1 MPDQMKI
8 QTSNDTPKDS
18 AHRVAIA
25 RAVHQLLDEPKVLDD
40 PLSLSLLGPVL
51 GKAVS
56 ADPFSYN
63 DPSARS
69 MRAGIVAR
77 SLLAEDILN
86 AAIARGVSQVV
97 SLGAGLDTYALR
109 HGETLTQVS
118 LYEVDQP
125 AMLELKQARVVQA
138 GLKMPAR
145 MQFVAADLARQ
156 CWLEV
161 LAGSG
166 FDCAQPVAI
175 SWMGVSPYLTPEQVR
190 SVLASVAGLVPGSV
204 IVFDY
209 RVATDLLNPIEQSMV
224 TVTERIFAAMG
235 EPWLSQFYP
244 EALVEELQGMGFA
257 HIANHDSTDLNQRYF
272 HRRKDGLQIAG
283 GGFNYIIALR

>member
-1 MPDQMKI
+1 MPDTMTI
-8 QTSNDTPKDS
+8 QTSSANPDDS

-40 PLSLSLLGPVL
+40 PLSMCLLGPEL

-56 ADPFSYN
+56 ADPFVYN
-63 DPSARS
+63 DSSTRS

-77 SLLAEDILN
+77 TLLSEDTLS
-86 AAIARGVSQVV
+86 AAVARGVRQVV

-109 HGETLTQVS
+109 YGANIPHVN

-125 AMLELKQARVVQA
+125 AMLKLKQDRMEQA
-138 GLKMPAR
+138 GLTIPGN
-145 MQFVAADLARQ
+145 MQFVAADLIRE
-156 CWLEV
+156 CWLEA

-166 FDCAQPVAI
+166 FDGTQPVAI
-175 SWMGVSPYLTPEQVR
+175 SWMGVSPYLTPEQVCN
-190 SVLASVAGLVPGSV
+190 VLASVASLAPGSV

-209 RVATDLLNPIEQSMV
+209 RVATNLLSPIEQSIVAVSEQM
-224 TVTERIFAAMG
+224 FAAMG
-235 EPWLSQFYP
+235 EPWLSQFHP
-244 EALVEELQGMGFA
+244 ETLMNKLHEMGFVQVDNSD
-257 HIANHDSTDLNQRYF
+257 ANSLNQRYF

-283 GGFNYIIALR
+283 GGFNYITALR